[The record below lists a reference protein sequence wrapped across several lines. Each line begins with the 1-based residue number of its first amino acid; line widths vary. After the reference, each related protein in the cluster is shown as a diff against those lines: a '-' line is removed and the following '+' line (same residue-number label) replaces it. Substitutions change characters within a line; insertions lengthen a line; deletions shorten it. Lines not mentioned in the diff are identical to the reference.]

1 MRVILIP
8 ISACLLLFQSSCART
23 QENRGETTPLP
34 DETRA
39 ILSIVRELQAA
50 VNLGEAARALSLHW
64 LEDARFSEIEDW
76 IPEPFGA
83 EIAKQTLE
91 SVFAHFRPGDYYV
104 EFTETKVYFLAPDV
118 AYATAI
124 QDLDFEEPTKSRVTF
139 VFLKKDGDWGIIHA
153 HYSSMPPG

>member
-1 MRVILIP
+1 MRAFLIP
-8 ISACLLLFQSSCART
+8 ISACLILLQSSCART
-23 QENRGETTPLP
+23 QTKPGAITPPP

-39 ILSIVRELQAA
+39 ILGIVGELQEA
-50 VNLGEAARALSLHW
+50 VNLGDAARALSLHW

-83 EIAKQTLE
+83 EMARQTLE

-104 EFTETKVYFLAPDV
+104 EFTDIRVYLLAPTV

-124 QDLDFEEPTKSRVTF
+124 QDLEFEEPAKSRVTF
-139 VFLKKDGDWGIIHA
+139 VFLKQDDAWGIIHA
-153 HYSSMPPG
+153 HYSSMARP